1 MFSGLLRTL
10 HQRLD
15 LPFKLF
21 QMSNSTSCNNQRL
34 KSFLD
39 HNGFDRMPSV
49 NLSALDQERDFV
61 ETTRNIEAI
70 I

>member
-1 MFSGLLRTL
+1 
-10 HQRLD
+10 
-15 LPFKLF
+15 
-21 QMSNSTSCNNQRL
+21 MSNSTSCNNQRL